1 MYWWWFFHF
10 SVKCFS
16 LDRQAVCCWCLR
28 ATLLKAHSTQAKSFL
43 NGPRSF
49 RLPFLACTFAFSHRY
64 RIGVYFVHFIMKI
77 SRQMTSNNTDTGAF
91 AFYPPLFYLLLCP
104 TCLGISCVD
113 FIYALLSLIMYRT
126 TVYVLY
132 TSFVWLA
139 HLQSIS
145 QPSDLCWW
153 HNRCVY
159 KMKFHTYKIIMLMWN
174 VNIKYW
180 CLQAV
185 FKHIF

>member
-1 MYWWWFFHF
+1 M
-10 SVKCFS
+10 
-16 LDRQAVCCWCLR
+16 CCWCLR

-91 AFYPPLFYLLLCP
+91 YIILFIRPC
-104 TCLGISCVD
+104 S
-113 FIYALLSLIMYRT
+113 IYSSARH
-126 TVYVLY
+126 
-132 TSFVWLA
+132 VWVFRV
-139 HLQSIS
+139 SIS
-145 QPSDLCWW
+145 YMPCCLWLCIELPFLYYIHRLCGWLTCNLYQQPSDLCWW

-159 KMKFHTYKIIMLMWN
+159 KMKFHTYKIILLMWN

-185 FKHIF
+185 FKRIS